1 MSKGINTP
9 KGNKKS
15 KFENMDYQNF
25 LKKFFNATFPHKLID
40 YILDLSAKE
49 IAISLSKQI
58 KKSLLAIEHP
68 NRFTV
73 SEQRANIVI
82 HNIKE
87 IPNKKLRIDD
97 IDCFLK
103 NIPALIPLTIMLLK
117 THNYLNKLSAR
128 YSFIDSITI
137 KINKKDLLNELFD
150 KNLCSGGFINEKLKN
165 LFPII
170 EQYFYMIPQISE
182 NYRIFNYLYYIIDK
196 AIYQP
201 VEKLEDR
208 LFMDMNTLLD
218 VYCFSQDD
226 PFEYN
231 FCHGI
236 ADVPNVDDKVSYI
249 LYSNVVMPEKEQK
262 KKEELKNYIDAYKD
276 YNLYK
281 YWFNKIKFLVKY
293 ANNNICYQN
302 IIKDLQSLNIGIT
315 EMHDYSKAIESIYK
329 CPLGLSEDNCSYKSG
344 KSCLQSAYD
353 KERSVAN
360 YIYKTNENV
369 YRILTTLF
377 NASSDENLY
386 NLFEKS
392 NIKNLCLAVIKSKYN
407 YLSDKNDK
415 TISNIFANYN
425 EILKQYSAKTEDD
438 NIQYLSHTRYD
449 ALDDK
454 EYEEETL
461 EDKIIEN
468 LYILYLNFVNY
479 VEKPNDKQKI
489 QILNIIEKLDKLVSK
504 K

>member
-1 MSKGINTP
+1 MSKGINAP

-87 IPNKKLRIDD
+87 IPNKKL
-97 IDCFLK
+97 
-103 NIPALIPLTIMLLK
+103 
-117 THNYLNKLSAR
+117 
-128 YSFIDSITI
+128 
-137 KINKKDLLNELFD
+137 
-150 KNLCSGGFINEKLKN
+150 
-165 LFPII
+165 
-170 EQYFYMIPQISE
+170 
-182 NYRIFNYLYYIIDK
+182 
-196 AIYQP
+196 
-201 VEKLEDR
+201 
-208 LFMDMNTLLD
+208 MNTLLD

-353 KERSVAN
+353 KERSIAN

-392 NIKNLCLAVIKSKYN
+392 NIKNLCLAVIKSKYD

-425 EILKQYSAKTEDD
+425 DILKQYSAKTEDE

-454 EYEEETL
+454 EYEEESL